1 MRLAIG
7 DDAVLVR
14 DGIARLLTDLGHEV
28 VGVAGDATELKRL
41 VDENRPDAVIVDIR
55 MPPTFSDEG
64 IVAAHEIR
72 TAHPDTGVLVLSN
85 HLESRYAMRLIED
98 SPDGLGYLLKE
109 RVATVGAI
117 ADALERL
124 RRGECVVDSAIVA
137 RLISRRRQ
145 HDPLGTLSDRERE
158 VLGLM
163 AEGLSNRG
171 IAERLYLGERTVEG
185 HVANILNKLDIHT
198 DVDGNRR
205 VLAVLQLLRSNE

>member
-28 VGVAGDATELKRL
+28 VGLASDAPELKRI
-41 VDENRPDAVIVDIR
+41 VDESRPDAVIVDIR
-55 MPPTFSDEG
+55 MPPTFTDEG

-85 HLESRYAMRLIED
+85 HLESRYAMRLIQD

-124 RRGECVVDSAIVA
+124 LRGECVVDPAIVA

-171 IAERLYLGERTVEG
+171 IAGRLYLGERTVEG
-185 HVANILNKLDIHT
+185 YVANILNKLNIHD
-198 DVDGNRR
+198 DVVGNRR
-205 VLAVLQLLRSNE
+205 VLAVLQLLRSPQ